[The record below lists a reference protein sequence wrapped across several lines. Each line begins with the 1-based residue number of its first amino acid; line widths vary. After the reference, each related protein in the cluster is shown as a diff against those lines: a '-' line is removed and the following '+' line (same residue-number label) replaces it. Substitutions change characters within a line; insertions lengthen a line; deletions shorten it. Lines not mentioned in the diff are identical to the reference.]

1 MSQGKSC
8 ESMLM
13 LLQPAS
19 SLMMTQDLLAPPEL
33 KDTRWW
39 GANGTRRLGWLD
51 TGKQEAST
59 ARARLALSPLKSPY
73 P

>member
-1 MSQGKSC
+1 
-8 ESMLM
+8 MLVF
-13 LLQPAS
+13 LQPAS

-39 GANGTRRLGWLD
+39 GASGTRRFGWLD
-51 TGKQEAST
+51 TGKQEASV
-59 ARARLALSPLKSPY
+59 ARARLTLSPLKSPY